1 MKPLLRWTLAFSLL
15 LFLNCAAQAQNQP
28 PSPCAAGNHA
38 FGSLGVTASTG
49 CPFSATAEILRTKTL
64 ADGTRIQ
71 TRAKSLVY
79 RDSYG
84 RVAYYTYQP
93 VGLNEPDPNSP
104 NFIQILDPV
113 AGYAYFLLPQ
123 SSSHVAT
130 RHSLAPPLPAAE
142 ANVSRPAPSDP
153 SRPQPKFTREQLGTQ
168 DMLGFLVT
176 GERMTTIYSAG
187 TEHSDRPITVVS
199 ETWRSPEMGLVFLR
213 KTSDPSNADD
223 EFRVTSFAQSEPD
236 AAVFQIPAGYTIQDQ
251 KPR

>member
-1 MKPLLRWTLAFSLL
+1 MKPFLRWTFAFGLL
-15 LFLNCAAQAQNQP
+15 LSLNCAAHAQNQP
-28 PSPCAAGNHA
+28 PSPCASANRA

-93 VGLNEPDPNSP
+93 VGLNDPDPDSP

-113 AGYAYFLLPQ
+113 AGYEFFLLPQ
-123 SSSHVAT
+123 SSHVAT
-130 RHSLAPPLPAAE
+130 RHSLAPAPSA
-142 ANVSRPAPSDP
+142 ANVPPPAPSGP
-153 SRPQPKFTREQLGTQ
+153 PRPQPKFTREQLGTQ

-176 GERMTTIYSAG
+176 GERMTRTYPAG
-187 TEHSDRPITVVS
+187 AEHSDRPITVVT
-199 ETWRSPEMGLVFLR
+199 EIWRSPELGLIFLR
-213 KTSDPSNADD
+213 KVSDPRNADD
-223 EFRVTSFAQSEPD
+223 EFRLTSFEQSEPD
-236 AAVFQIPAGYTIQDQ
+236 PSLFQIPAGYTIQDQ